1 MATFNIFIA
10 RSKFNF
16 ENNLSKFLGEEGCVK
31 LKYFESHGEF
41 SSPKKFKILIEQNG
55 KVVEYIVELK
65 INEENNTY
73 FPHYLG
79 YTFNCINAKI
89 SVIALTE
96 SIENIKESISYSI
109 TFENSDNDE
118 IVEYKPLY
126 IPESK
131 RQYA

>member
-1 MATFNIFIA
+1 MTTFNIVVA

-16 ENNLSKFLGEEGCVK
+16 ENNLTKFIGEGIVS
-31 LKYFESHGEF
+31 LKCFERHGEF
-41 SSPKKFKILIEQNG
+41 NSPKKFKILIDQNG
-55 KVVEYIVELK
+55 EVREYIVELK
-65 INEENNTY
+65 LNKKNDSY

-79 YTFNCINAKI
+79 YTFNCNNAKI

-126 IPESK
+126 ILDSK